1 MTGST
6 HSTMRLLTLDFAT
19 CVAACQTS
27 NPSSDETLI
36 DVAQQRELA
45 QRSTQIFNYTALV
58 ARLHHT

>member
-6 HSTMRLLTLDFAT
+6 HSTMRFLTLAFAT

-45 QRSTQIFNYTALV
+45 
-58 ARLHHT
+58 